1 MKLKYFCKTHNKLC
15 CAACLSKI
23 KDEKNGQ
30 HSDCNVYKIK
40 EIENE
45 KRTKLKENI
54 EILENLKNNLKES
67 INKLKN

>member
-1 MKLKYFCKTHNKLC
+1 MELEYFCKTHNKLC

-45 KRTKLKENI
+45 KRTI
-54 EILENLKNNLKES
+54 
-67 INKLKN
+67 